1 MITALSILL
10 GAACAGLF
18 FAAAIR
24 FNLKAGRLAAKW
36 NAAETFLPSRWL
48 AFRKERE
55 LRRQLPSALIS
66 LASSVRA
73 GLSLPQAIQ
82 AAGKSLSWPLGD
94 EFRALTTEV
103 EHGGNFDRALAGLE
117 GRTGVPEIRYMAA
130 GLRMARAAGGGLAPL
145 LERLADSMRERERLR
160 GQVKSLTA
168 QGRLSGWVVGA
179 IPAVLLLGIG
189 LIDPEFIRPLFLTRA
204 GWFILALAGL
214 LELAG
219 IFAIRAV
226 IRIEP

>member
-1 MITALSILL
+1 MIPALSILI

-18 FAAAIR
+18 FAAAMR
-24 FNLKAGRLAAKW
+24 FGAGSGGYAAKL
-36 NAAETFLPSRWL
+36 NASRFIAPGRWL
-48 AFRKERE
+48 AFRKEKA
-55 LRRQLPSALIS
+55 LRRQLQPALIS

-82 AAGKSLSWPLGD
+82 AAGKSLPWPLGE
-94 EFRALTTEV
+94 EFRMLIAEV

-117 GRTGVPEIRYMAA
+117 RRARIPEVKSMAA
-130 GLRMARAAGGGLAPL
+130 GLRIARVAGGGLAPL
-145 LERLADSMRERERLR
+145 LERLAESMRERERLR

-179 IPAVLLLGIG
+179 IPVVLLAGIG
-189 LIDPEFIRPLFLTRA
+189 LIDPEFVKPLFLTRI
-204 GWFILALAGL
+204 GWLILALAVF

-219 IFAIRAV
+219 IFAIRAL
-226 IRIEP
+226 IKIDP